1 MKRFARKYGK
11 KYGGNLYV
19 EGSLSGHSL
28 VSKGGEKGLEGIDI
42 PEKIV
47 ALTGYVEFND
57 AKARRTGKE
66 GSQIQTG
73 YVTGLA
79 IKDNFLFAITSD
91 SVYRLDGPWYPEVIT
106 QQPFLKSLWESI
118 KAVVIDRASKTS

>member
-1 MKRFARKYGK
+1 MKKFARKYGK

-28 VSKGGEKGLEGIDI
+28 ISKGGAEGLDGIDVS
-42 PEKIV
+42 EKIV

-79 IKDNFLFAITSD
+79 INDNYLFAITSD
-91 SVYRLDGPWYPEVIT
+91 SVYRLDGPWYPEVIKG
-106 QQPFLKSLWESI
+106 QPFLKSLWESV
-118 KAVVIDRASKTS
+118 KAAVIDKASKTS